1 MHVLIGWNIML
12 YQSTDARS
20 NPWRHSVHTGKLKTF
35 LVHTCK
41 LVIKFVFLQIKANF
55 FTHVSKA
62 IL

>member
-1 MHVLIGWNIML
+1 MHALIGWNIML

-20 NPWRHSVHTGKLKTF
+20 NSVRTGKLKTF
-35 LVHTCK
+35 LVHACK

-62 IL
+62 VL